1 MISKNVVT
9 LLILKIKSLQTI
21 IAIITEN
28 KVTEIFCI
36 AVDFCIVF
44 DAQMEKYTIKSNSK
58 RTYHREFTMSK
69 AEIMVIVI
77 LFHSSDFRCL
87 KHFYKEYVCVHLRH
101 LFPNVVSYNRF
112 VELQKTIA
120 IPLAIFIKKREF
132 DELE

>member
-1 MISKNVVT
+1 MVISKNVVT

-21 IAIITEN
+21 IAIITENKVTEN

-58 RTYHREFTMSK
+58 RKYHREFTMSK

-77 LFHSSDFRCL
+77 LFHSSGFRCL
-87 KHFYKEYVCVHLRH
+87 KHFYKEL
-101 LFPNVVSYNRF
+101 L
-112 VELQKTIA
+112 L
-120 IPLAIFIKKREF
+120 
-132 DELE
+132 

>member
-1 MISKNVVT
+1 MVIRKNVAT

-36 AVDFCIVF
+36 VVDFCIVF

-58 RTYHREFTMSK
+58 RKYHREFTMSK

-77 LFHSSDFRCL
+77 LFHSSGFRCL
-87 KHFYKEYVCVHLRH
+87 KHFYKEL
-101 LFPNVVSYNRF
+101 L
-112 VELQKTIA
+112 L
-120 IPLAIFIKKREF
+120 
-132 DELE
+132 

>member
-1 MISKNVVT
+1 MVISKNVVT

-36 AVDFCIVF
+36 AVGFCIVF

-58 RTYHREFTMSK
+58 RKYHREFTMSK

-77 LFHSSDFRCL
+77 LFHSSGFRCL
-87 KHFYKEYVCVHLRH
+87 KHFYKEL
-101 LFPNVVSYNRF
+101 L
-112 VELQKTIA
+112 L
-120 IPLAIFIKKREF
+120 
-132 DELE
+132 

>member
-1 MISKNVVT
+1 MVISKNVVT

-36 AVDFCIVF
+36 AVSFCIVF

-58 RTYHREFTMSK
+58 RKYHREFTMSK

-77 LFHSSDFRCL
+77 LFHSSGFRCL
-87 KHFYKEYVCVHLRH
+87 KHFYKEL
-101 LFPNVVSYNRF
+101 L
-112 VELQKTIA
+112 L
-120 IPLAIFIKKREF
+120 
-132 DELE
+132 

>member
-1 MISKNVVT
+1 MVISKNVAT

-36 AVDFCIVF
+36 VVDFCIVF

-58 RTYHREFTMSK
+58 RKYHREFTMSK

-77 LFHSSDFRCL
+77 LFHSSGFRCL
-87 KHFYKEYVCVHLRH
+87 KHFYKEL
-101 LFPNVVSYNRF
+101 L
-112 VELQKTIA
+112 L
-120 IPLAIFIKKREF
+120 
-132 DELE
+132 

>member
-58 RTYHREFTMSK
+58 RKYHREFTMSK
-69 AEIMVIVI
+69 AEIEDHC
-77 LFHSSDFRCL
+77 HSIGYL
-87 KHFYKEYVCVHLRH
+87 YKEGSFGKMYR
-101 LFPNVVSYNRF
+101 Y
-112 VELQKTIA
+112 
-120 IPLAIFIKKREF
+120 
-132 DELE
+132 

>member
-36 AVDFCIVF
+36 EVDFCIVF
-44 DAQMEKYTIKSNSK
+44 DAQKEKDTIKSNSK
-58 RTYHREFTMSK
+58 RKYHREFTMSK

-77 LFHSSDFRCL
+77 LFHSSGFRCL
-87 KHFYKEYVCVHLRH
+87 KHFYKEL
-101 LFPNVVSYNRF
+101 L
-112 VELQKTIA
+112 L
-120 IPLAIFIKKREF
+120 
-132 DELE
+132 